1 MLDNLSI
8 LWNFIVVINVYI
20 LYNKLFKNMLKEK
33 DILIR
38 VDLELK
44 ELIKKASSDVGL
56 SASSFIRN
64 LIIKE
69 LKVLGLK

>member
-8 LWNFIVVINVYI
+8 LWNFIVVINVCI
-20 LYNKLFKNMLKEK
+20 LYNKLFKNMIKEK

>member
-20 LYNKLFKNMLKEK
+20 LYNKLFKNMIKEK

>member
-20 LYNKLFKNMLKEK
+20 LYNKLVKNMIKEK

-44 ELIKKASSDVGL
+44 ELIKKASTDVGL

>member
-8 LWNFIVVINVYI
+8 LGNFIVVINVYI
-20 LYNKLFKNMLKEK
+20 LHNKIFKNMIKEK

>member
-8 LWNFIVVINVYI
+8 LWNFVVVINVYI
-20 LYNKLFKNMLKEK
+20 LYNKLFKNMIKEK

>member
-1 MLDNLSI
+1 M
-8 LWNFIVVINVYI
+8 
-20 LYNKLFKNMLKEK
+20 YNKLFKNMIKEK